1 MSDLTIRPTLRFI
14 RTGAVVAALVFLALE
29 ILYLTQW
36 QQDVGSW
43 VMVIPPIILLWPL
56 ARYVRWRSEKILVT
70 ADRLR
75 HETGLLGKTVRTI
88 EISKLQQVNV
98 RQTVRQRMFGVGDI
112 GFETAGQ
119 GTWQGMRNV
128 ERAQQ
133 VADDI
138 MNRAGK
144 APA

>member
-1 MSDLTIRPTLRFI
+1 MSDVTIRPTLRFLKA
-14 RTGAVVAALVFLALE
+14 GAVLAALIFLALE
-29 ILYLTQW
+29 LLYLTLW
-36 QQDVGSW
+36 QPDVGGW
-43 VMVIPPIILLWPL
+43 VMAVPPLILLWPL

-75 HETGLLGKTVRTI
+75 HESGLLGKTVRTI
-88 EISKLQQVNV
+88 EINKLQQVNV

-119 GTWQGMRNV
+119 GTWQGMRNI
-128 ERAQQ
+128 ERPQQ
-133 VADDI
+133 VADEI

-144 APA
+144 LPA